1 MATKSD
7 MTVDQH
13 VQTALTFLDHSD
25 REFAAGD
32 ALQGSEKLW
41 GAASHVVTAIAK
53 QRGWP
58 SGKYQARLAAVKR
71 LAGEH
76 DAPILM
82 AQFLPCPPI
91 SQQFL
96 SRLHGR
102 RRHGRRP
109 SNNPRLRPP
118 DRGLGERRELTT
130 EITENA
136 EFSLIVSPSQPAN
149 S

>member
-1 MATKSD
+1 MTTKSD

-58 SGKYQARLAAVKR
+58 SGKYQARLAAVER
-71 LAGEH
+71 LAQEH
-76 DAPILM
+76 DEPILA
-82 AQFLPCPPI
+82 AQF
-91 SQQFL
+91 SAARQFHANFYRDFMED
-96 SRLHGR
+96 SEIEAD
-102 RRHGRRP
+102 RP
-109 SNNPRLRPP
+109 KIHNFVHRIVDLV
-118 DRGLGERRELTT
+118 
-130 EITENA
+130 NA
-136 EFSLIVSPSQPAN
+136 GGSV
-149 S
+149 

>member
-1 MATKSD
+1 MTTKSD

-13 VQTALTFLDHSD
+13 VRTALTFLDHSD

-41 GAASHVVTAIAK
+41 GAASHAVAAIAK

-71 LAGEH
+71 LAEEH

-82 AQFLPCPPI
+82 AQFSLARQFHSNFYRDFMEDEDMADDRPI
-91 SQQFL
+91 IHDFV
-96 SRLHGR
+96 R
-102 RRHGRRP
+102 RIVD
-109 SNNPRLRPP
+109 LV
-118 DRGLGERRELTT
+118 
-130 EITENA
+130 NA
-136 EFSLIVSPSQPAN
+136 GGSV
-149 S
+149 